1 VTDGHCHTDEQ
12 HCITCS
18 DEGTVMRVLEHE
30 TGLAVCADDAGER
43 HRVATDL
50 VAPVQIGD
58 RVLVHAGVA
67 IGHLEGVDA

>member
-1 VTDGHCHTDEQ
+1 VSDGHCQTDEQ

-18 DEGTVMRVLEHE
+18 DAGTVMTVLERE
-30 TGLAVCADDAGER
+30 TGLAVCTDDAGER

-50 VAPVQIGD
+50 VEPVAIGD

-67 IGHLEGVDA
+67 IGHLEAVDA